1 MMGLVVAEVRKLTSV
16 VTTWVL
22 TGLGMLLVVLG
33 SALFLFLTEFGVG
46 EFLGTDPQVAFVADQ
61 VGGANI
67 IVVIVALLS
76 MTTEFRHGTIG
87 RTLQIT
93 PGRTRL
99 LVAKLVAGTIYALG
113 FLVLGLAVGAILLA
127 IAAAVN
133 AVGLEIGG
141 QTLTSI
147 WQGAVGLTLTA
158 WFGVALGALLRS
170 QVVAIT
176 LTLVWSFVVEP
187 AFGGLLPAVGKWLPF
202 NALNAVF
209 VGDEAVAAMGEMG
222 PQMLDP
228 LVGLSV
234 FIGYGVVAAV
244 AAVWLLRTRD
254 V

>member
-1 MMGLVVAEVRKLTSV
+1 MSGLVAAEARKLTSV
-16 VTTWVL
+16 VTTWVM

-33 SALFLFLTEFGVG
+33 SSLFLFLPDLGGG

-99 LVAKLVAGTIYALG
+99 LVAKLIGGTIYALA
-113 FLVLGLAVGAILLA
+113 FLALGLVVGAILLG
-127 IAAAVN
+127 IAAATN
-133 AVGLEIGG
+133 SVGLDIG
-141 QTLTSI
+141 QETLTSI

-202 NALNAVF
+202 NALNAIF

-222 PQMLDP
+222 PEMLEP
-228 LVGLSV
+228 LVGLAV
-234 FIGYGVVAAV
+234 FIGYVAVAAV